1 MNEPK
6 KNESPKAKEDQSIN
20 KDMIK
25 PKNVKDKSIAYK
37 SSNYVRDLLGEG
49 K

>member
-1 MNEPK
+1 MNQST

-25 PKNVKDKSIAYK
+25 PKYVKDKSLAYK